1 MRLFWLQRTLLM
13 SVLVWCLSLLEQ
25 CGVCALGTPLAGAE
39 QELEAAG
46 VRVLPGELG
55 DCAGSVL

>member
-1 MRLFWLQRTLLM
+1 M

-25 CGVCALGTPLAGAE
+25 CSVCAPGTPLAGTE

-46 VRVLPGELG
+46 ARELPGEVG